1 MSRPKSLW
9 RSGGFW
15 RAQGTS
21 ARLRLLGA
29 VFFTFSVI
37 GFVTDI
43 WRLDPTRPRWLVIA
57 GAVFSGALAAG
68 YVFAIVAR
76 RRSFVVVLV
85 LAQFAGTSLLSSNHP
100 HTTAPLDP
108 VAIHRRLMFDGIGLL
123 VSMTLGYALFMTFI
137 RRDGE
142 RLIRLN
148 TEVALAKGIHDRLVP
163 PIQVRAPHYE
173 FLGRADPSSDIGGD
187 LVDLVDPDRRPVVY
201 VADVTGHGIAAGT
214 VASMVKSAFR
224 MGLLDSRP
232 IDAVLDGLNEVI
244 RQLDRPELFVTCAAI
259 AFDSGTARI
268 ALAGHNSVL
277 IVPAGSGEPRRVV
290 NRHPPLGVVGGNRF
304 DPEIVA
310 VRGGDLFVMFTDGL
324 IEVANRRGEQL
335 GQPRLEQIVC
345 EHATRPL
352 EDIANA
358 VFDAARRHG
367 AQDDDQTLLLVR
379 AL

>member
-1 MSRPKSLW
+1 
-9 RSGGFW
+9 
-15 RAQGTS
+15 
-21 ARLRLLGA
+21 
-29 VFFTFSVI
+29 
-37 GFVTDI
+37 
-43 WRLDPTRPRWLVIA
+43 
-57 GAVFSGALAAG
+57 
-68 YVFAIVAR
+68 
-76 RRSFVVVLV
+76 
-85 LAQFAGTSLLSSNHP
+85 
-100 HTTAPLDP
+100 
-108 VAIHRRLMFDGIGLL
+108 MFDGIGLL

-259 AFDSGTARI
+259 AFDAGTARI

-335 GQPRLEQIVC
+335 GQPRLEQIVR
-345 EHATRPL
+345 EHAARPL